1 LPFVFC
7 RFLLSSRFPFSF
19 REVDPGCGW
28 KTGDRRKTAV
38 VGGAE
43 PGCGLGAP
51 DAGREA
57 GLEHAEMDG
66 MEGRRPRPVQMHR
79 TMVLRR
85 GGRDAAL
92 AARGYVAGLE
102 VEGACEAR
110 L

>member
-1 LPFVFC
+1 
-7 RFLLSSRFPFSF
+7 
-19 REVDPGCGW
+19 
-28 KTGDRRKTAV
+28 
-38 VGGAE
+38 
-43 PGCGLGAP
+43 
-51 DAGREA
+51 
-57 GLEHAEMDG
+57 MDG

-85 GGRDAAL
+85 WGRDAAP